1 MAREFLAFH
10 DAAGLLKSGG
20 VMILGTDTL
29 PGFHCRA
36 DLSDPVARILDIKGR
51 EPDKSLLVLAGSVAQ
66 AFQVAGT
73 LDERQTS
80 SCQRCWPGPF
90 SLVLP
95 SGGDLSPLV
104 SARNGTVAIR
114 VPALE
119 SLRLLI
125 LEVGFPLVS
134 TSVNRSGDSPLDD
147 LETARALFGDLVDG
161 CLGSAEKQKGSSPSG
176 EGRPSALIDL
186 TVWPFVQLRPG
197 PLNPP
202 GVEPGTLDGGTR
214 GI

>member
-1 MAREFLAFH
+1 MAGKFLAFR
-10 DAAGLLKSGG
+10 DAAELLKSGG

-51 EPDKSLLVLAGSVAQ
+51 EPDKSLLVLAGSVTQ
-66 AFQVAGT
+66 AFQVAGS
-73 LDERQTS
+73 LDDRQTGF
-80 SCQRCWPGPF
+80 CQRCWPGPF

-104 SARNGTVAIR
+104 IARDRTVAIR

-119 SLRLLI
+119 SLRSLI

-134 TSVNRSGDSPLDD
+134 TSVNRSGDTPLAN
-147 LETARALFGDLVDG
+147 LETARSAFGDAVDG
-161 CLGSAEKQKGSSPSG
+161 CLGPMEPPEDSPASG
-176 EGRPSALIDL
+176 QPRPSALIDL

-202 GVEPGTLDGGTR
+202 GVEPGTLDGDTR